1 MKKLNLIELNEIN
14 FDLVQKYID
23 EDPRAFSGFNRLFE
37 LMTFQTFGESEYDR
51 IEPWVH
57 WVSVHTGKGFEE
69 HQVFRLGDIVEFGG
83 EQIFEKLENLG
94 LRVGCVS
101 PMNAENR
108 LERPA
113 FFIPDPWTN
122 TSSDGSTM
130 SRWIHQALRQAVN
143 DNAEEK
149 IQAITL
155 IYLLVAFLYF
165 SKLRNWSTYFKLFL
179 NRKKRWNKA
188 LFLDLFLSDVFIK
201 LTRKRNSDF
210 STLFLNGF
218 AHVQHHYFLASKHY
232 DGLLANP
239 SEYVEKE
246 DDPILDA
253 IRVYDRII
261 GQILTDVD
269 GHKII
274 ATALR
279 QIAVD
284 EQQIYYRL
292 RSHDEFLKNIG
303 LSNFKVEPRMT
314 RDFKLTFSDQKSEKH
329 GVALLRSIEHAGIRL
344 FNDVDVRDGS
354 VFVTLTYNNLL
365 SEKDVL
371 EVNNQLID
379 LQASFVFVA
388 IKNGHHDT
396 NGYGFMDFESKSLQ
410 CGVARQHVKY
420 IGKEVIDYFVK

>member
-1 MKKLNLIELNEIN
+1 MKKLNLLELNEIN
-14 FDLVQKYID
+14 FELVNKYID
-23 EDPRAFSGFNRLFE
+23 QDPNAFSGFNRLLE
-37 LMTFQTFGESEYDR
+37 LQTFQTFGETEYDR

-57 WVSVHTGKGFEE
+57 WVSVHTGKGFDE
-69 HQVFRLGDIVEFGG
+69 HQVFRLGDIVEFDG

-94 LRVGCVS
+94 FKVGCVS
-101 PMNAENR
+101 PMNAKNM

-122 TSSDGSTM
+122 TSSDGSTF

-149 IQAITL
+149 IQPITL
-155 IYLLVAFLYF
+155 IYLLIVFLRF
-165 SKLRNWSTYFKLFL
+165 SKLKNWPTYIKLFL

-188 LFLDLFLSDVFIK
+188 LFLDLLLSDVFIK
-201 LTRKRNSDF
+201 LTRKHNSDF

-218 AHVQHHYFLASKHY
+218 AHIQHHYFLASKHY
-232 DGLLANP
+232 SGSLVNP
-239 SEYVEKE
+239 SEYVGKE

-253 IRVYDRII
+253 IIVYDKII
-261 GQILTDVD
+261 GQLLADVD

-284 EQQIYYRL
+284 EQRVYYRL
-292 RSHDEFLKNIG
+292 RSHDDFLKNIG
-303 LSNFKVEPRMT
+303 LSNFEVEPRMT
-314 RDFKLTFSDQKSEKH
+314 RDFKLTFSDQQSEEH
-329 GVALLRSIEHAGIRL
+329 GVILLRSIEHSGTLL
-344 FNDVDVRDGS
+344 FKDVDVRDGS
-354 VFVTLTYNNLL
+354 VFVTLTYNKLL
-365 SEKDVL
+365 NEKDIL
-371 EVNNQLID
+371 KVNNQLIG
-379 LQASFVFVA
+379 LQAAFVFVA

-396 NGYGFMDFESKSLQ
+396 KGYGFLDFEPQSLQ
-410 CGVARQHVKY
+410 CGDARQHVKY

>member
-1 MKKLNLIELNEIN
+1 MKKLSLIELNEIN

-23 EDPRAFSGFNRLFE
+23 QDPNVFSGFNRLFE
-37 LMTFQTFGESEYDR
+37 LVGFKTFGESDYDH

-69 HQVFRLGDIVEFGG
+69 HQVFRLGDIVEFSG

-94 LRVGCVS
+94 LKVGCVS

-108 LERPA
+108 LKHPA

-122 TSSDGSTM
+122 TSSDGSIM
-130 SRWIHQALRQAVN
+130 SRGIHQALRQAVN
-143 DNAEEK
+143 DNAEGK
-149 IQAITL
+149 IQPITL
-155 IYLLVAFLYF
+155 MYLLGAFFYF
-165 SKLRNWSTYFKLFL
+165 SKLRNWPTYIKLFF
-179 NRKKRWNKA
+179 NRRKRWNKA

-201 LTRKRNSDF
+201 FTRKRNSDF

-232 DGLLANP
+232 DGSLSNP
-239 SEYVEKE
+239 SEYVGKA

-253 IRVYDRII
+253 IKVYDRII
-261 GQILTDVD
+261 GQILSDVD

-303 LSNFKVEPRMT
+303 LKNFKVEPRMT
-314 RDFKLTFSDQKSEKH
+314 RDFKLTFSDLKSEKN
-329 GVALLRSIEHAGIRL
+329 GVALLRSIKHSGIRL

-354 VFVTLTYNNLL
+354 VFVTLTYNKQLR
-365 SEKDVL
+365 EKDILKVS
-371 EVNNQLID
+371 NQLIN

-388 IKNGHHDT
+388 VKNGHHDT
-396 NGYGFMDFESKSLQ
+396 NGYGFMDFESKSLE
-410 CGVARQHVKY
+410 CGGARQHVKF
-420 IGKEVIDYFVK
+420 IGKEIIDYFVT

>member
-1 MKKLNLIELNEIN
+1 MKKLSLIELNEIN

-23 EDPRAFSGFNRLFE
+23 QDPKAFSGFNRLSE
-37 LMTFQTFGESEYDR
+37 LTTFQTFGESEYER

-69 HQVFRLGDIVEFGG
+69 HRVFRLGDIVEFDG

-149 IQAITL
+149 IQPVTL
-155 IYLLVAFLYF
+155 IYLLMAFLRF
-165 SKLRNWSTYFKLFL
+165 SKLRNWPTYINLFL
-179 NRKKRWNKA
+179 NRKKKWNKA

-201 LTRKRNSDF
+201 LTRKHNSDF

-232 DGLLANP
+232 GGSLVNP
-239 SEYVEKE
+239 FEYVGKK

-261 GQILTDVD
+261 GQILVDLD

-279 QIAVD
+279 QVAVD
-284 EQQIYYRL
+284 GQEIYYRL

-303 LSNFKVEPRMT
+303 LSDFEVEPRMT
-314 RDFKLTFSDQKSEKH
+314 RDFKLTFSDQQSENH
-329 GVALLRSIEHAGIRL
+329 GVTLLRSIEHAGMRL
-344 FNDVDVRDGS
+344 FKDVDVRDGS
-354 VFVTLTYNNLL
+354 VFVTLTYNNQLN
-365 SEKDVL
+365 EKDIL
-371 EVNNQLID
+371 KVNNQLIA
-379 LQASFVFVA
+379 LQAAFVFVA
-388 IKNGHHDT
+388 VKNGHHDT
-396 NGYGFMDFESKSLQ
+396 NGYGFLDFEPKSLQ
-410 CGVARQHVKY
+410 CGDARQHVKY

>member
-1 MKKLNLIELNEIN
+1 MKKLSLIELNEIN

-23 EDPRAFSGFNRLFE
+23 QDPKAFSGFNRLSK
-37 LMTFQTFGESEYDR
+37 LTTFQTFGESEYER

-69 HQVFRLGDIVEFGG
+69 HQVFRLGDIVEFDG

-149 IQAITL
+149 IQPVTL
-155 IYLLVAFLYF
+155 IYLLMAFLRF
-165 SKLRNWSTYFKLFL
+165 SKLRNWPTYINLFL
-179 NRKKRWNKA
+179 NRKKKWNKA

-201 LTRKRNSDF
+201 LTRKHNSDF

-232 DGLLANP
+232 GGSLVNP
-239 SEYVEKE
+239 FEYVGKK

-261 GQILTDVD
+261 GQILVDLD

-279 QIAVD
+279 QVAVD
-284 EQQIYYRL
+284 GQEIYYRL

-303 LSNFKVEPRMT
+303 LSDFEVEPRMT
-314 RDFKLTFSDQKSEKH
+314 RDFKLTFSDQQSENH
-329 GVALLRSIEHAGIRL
+329 GVTLLRSIEHAGMRL
-344 FNDVDVRDGS
+344 FKDVDVRDGS
-354 VFVTLTYNNLL
+354 VFVTLTYNNQLN
-365 SEKDVL
+365 EKDIL
-371 EVNNQLID
+371 KVNNQLIA
-379 LQASFVFVA
+379 LQAAFVFVA
-388 IKNGHHDT
+388 VKNGHHDT
-396 NGYGFMDFESKSLQ
+396 NGYGFLDFEPKSLQ
-410 CGVARQHVKY
+410 CGDARQHVKY